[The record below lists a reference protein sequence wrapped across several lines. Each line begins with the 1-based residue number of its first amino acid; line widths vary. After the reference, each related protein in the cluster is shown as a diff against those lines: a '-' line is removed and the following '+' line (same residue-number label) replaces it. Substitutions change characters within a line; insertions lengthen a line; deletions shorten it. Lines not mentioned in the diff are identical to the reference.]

1 VYKLLS
7 SSSSQCV
14 LLIPNYF
21 VEWKQTAGI
30 FLWWT
35 QQNNSLGWKSEI
47 QQAVSPFKRI
57 TNFKLELIAL
67 ETLHM
72 SDTAFK
78 QNT

>member
-1 VYKLLS
+1 MMMMTIAYTQIFRQVNYKLPGS
-7 SSSSQCV
+7 
-14 LLIPNYF
+14 
-21 VEWKQTAGI
+21 
-30 FLWWT
+30 
-35 QQNNSLGWKSEI
+35 KSF
-47 QQAVSPFKRI
+47 QAVSPFKRI